1 MSSRPITFLSDY
13 GVDGEFAGVC
23 RGVVARIAPE
33 AAVIDLAH
41 GIRPHAVREGATIL
55 ANSLPYCPPGVH
67 LAVVDPGVGSPRR
80 ALAVRAELDDRVLI
94 GPDNGLLWPALRR
107 LGGATQA
114 VDVSRSPVRLEPVS
128 ATFHGRDLF
137 APVAAHLALGAAL
150 GDSGEAID
158 PATLARLELPPP
170 ELSEG
175 RIRARVVAV
184 DGFGNLQLNVRADDM
199 RASGFELGD
208 CVEVLSSRR
217 TGEAVYARTFSDVG
231 ERQAVIIEDSSGC
244 MAVAVN
250 QGRAA
255 GALGIGADAELLLQ
269 PCDDH

>member
-1 MSSRPITFLSDY
+1 VRIGALALQRAIPYLP
-13 GVDGEFAGVC
+13 AGVH
-23 RGVVARIAPE
+23 I
-33 AAVIDLAH
+33 
-41 GIRPHAVREGATIL
+41 
-55 ANSLPYCPPGVH
+55 
-67 LAVVDPGVGSPRR
+67 AVVDPGVGGERR
-80 ALAVRAELDDRVLI
+80 SVAIRAGDGNLFV
-94 GPDNGLLWPALRR
+94 GPDNGLLSLAVEAC
-107 LGGATQA
+107 GGAAGA
-114 VDVSRSPVRLEPVS
+114 VDIADSPYRLEPVS

-137 APVAAHLALGAAL
+137 APVAARLALGTAL
-150 GDSGEAID
+150 EEAGEAID
-158 PATLARLELPPP
+158 PGTLARLEVPPP
-170 ELSEG
+170 ELSNG

-184 DGFGNLQLNVRADDM
+184 DTFGNLQLNVRADDM

-244 MAVAVN
+244 IAVAVN

>member
-1 MSSRPITFLSDY
+1 MLPLSFLSDY
-13 GVDGEFAGVC
+13 GHGDEFVGVC
-23 RGVVARIAPE
+23 HGVVQRIAPG
-33 AAVIDLAH
+33 AVMIDVTH
-41 GIRPHAVREGATIL
+41 EVPRHAVRLGALTLQRAI
-55 ANSLPYCPPGVH
+55 PYLPPGVH
-67 LAVVDPGVGSPRR
+67 IAVVDPGVGGERR
-80 ALAVRAELDDRVLI
+80 SVAIRARDGNLFV
-94 GPDNGLLWPALRR
+94 GPDNGLLSLAVETC
-107 LGGATQA
+107 GGAAGA
-114 VDVSRSPVRLEPVS
+114 VDIAESPHRLEPVS

-150 GDSGEAID
+150 EEAGEAID
-158 PATLARLELPPP
+158 PGTLARLELPPP
-170 ELSEG
+170 ELSNG

-184 DGFGNLQLNVRADDM
+184 DTFGNLQLNVRAADM

-217 TGEAVYARTFSDVG
+217 TGEAVYARTFSDVA

-244 MAVAVN
+244 IAVAVN